1 MRTIPSDYSYPI
13 LMAQKALRQSHDDGL
28 KKDYVAAGE
37 RVAEAIVWLR
47 QAKVAFVE
55 QAWAETDQK

>member
-1 MRTIPSDYSYPI
+1 